1 MNWVN
6 WIPNWNVTLL
16 ATNKFVRDVA
26 INGNNNSLVWG
37 LVQNDIINKKKE
49 VDMNLISQ
57 PERQPALY
65 QSRRSAA
72 LIKQESRSFVD
83 SFFPYFLTVS
93 EQALSGLMARTK
105 TVTYLKNGLIGQ
117 VMPHSPENSVC
128 MIFSGK
134 VSVVNGEFTAAFHVK
149 DNEAFVSEIA
159 VLPSQLLGPAATVSF
174 ESTVLAMLAKS
185 DVINW
190 LKEYPDVTFTLKMR
204 T

>member
-1 MNWVN
+1 
-6 WIPNWNVTLL
+6 
-16 ATNKFVRDVA
+16 
-26 INGNNNSLVWG
+26 
-37 LVQNDIINKKKE
+37 
-49 VDMNLISQ
+49 MNLFAH
-57 PERQPALY
+57 PERQPALC

-83 SFFPYFLTVS
+83 SFFPYFFTVS

-105 TVTYLKNGLIGQ
+105 TVTYLKNGLIKE
-117 VMPHSPENSVC
+117 VMPHSPEDSVC
-128 MIFSGK
+128 MVFSGK

-149 DNEAFVSEIA
+149 DNEACVNEIA

-174 ESTVLAMLAKS
+174 ERTVLAMLAKS
-185 DVINW
+185 DVITW